1 MKCIRCG
8 KPAKIKRKIFL
19 DGYAK
24 EIGYCVE
31 CFRDVLKYESA
42 RYTRAGLHVLTT
54 HMELVEESRFTERKF
69 VRSIDDVYSEQPLII
84 QLTLFNEGK
93 KVPEKV
99 QENTMED
106 ILERKIFLLN
116 HRLQNAIRLEKY
128 RTASKLKQELEKL
141 KKSSKK
147 N

>member
-19 DGYAK
+19 DGYPK
-24 EIGYCVE
+24 EIGYCIE
-31 CFRDVLKYESA
+31 CFREVLKYESVK
-42 RYTRAGLHVLTT
+42 YTRAGLHVLTT
-54 HMELVEESRFTERKF
+54 HMELVEESRFSEKRF
-69 VRSIDDVYSEQPLII
+69 VRSIDDVYSEQPLIV
-84 QLTLFNEGK
+84 QLTLFNDGK

-99 QENTMED
+99 QENTVED
-106 ILERKIFLLN
+106 IRERKIFLLN

>member
-19 DGYAK
+19 DGYPK
-24 EIGYCVE
+24 EIGYCIE
-31 CFRDVLKYESA
+31 CFREVLNYESA
-42 RYTRAGLHVLTT
+42 KYSRAGLHVLTT
-54 HMELVEESRFTERKF
+54 HMELVEESRFSEKNF
-69 VRSIDDVYSEQPLII
+69 VQSIDDVYSEQPLII

-106 ILERKIFLLN
+106 IRERKIFLLN
-116 HRLQNAIRLEKY
+116 HRLQNAVRLEKY

-141 KKSSKK
+141 KKSSKR

>member
-19 DGYAK
+19 DGYPK
-24 EIGYCVE
+24 EIGYCIE
-31 CFRDVLKYESA
+31 CFREVLKYESVK
-42 RYTRAGLHVLTT
+42 YTRAGLHVLTT
-54 HMELVEESRFTERKF
+54 HMELVEESRFSEKRF
-69 VRSIDDVYSEQPLII
+69 VRSIDDVYSEQPLIV
-84 QLTLFNEGK
+84 QLTLFNDGK

-99 QENTMED
+99 QENTVED
-106 ILERKIFLLN
+106 IRERKIFLLN
-116 HRLQNAIRLEKY
+116 HRLQNAIILEKY